1 MTKGRRAIV
10 EAVAVIAFSTAVAF
24 MFNAFRAERLPL
36 VMPFPPEYQCPSR
49 ISEGLAIGVQKAL
62 DRFGRGEGLF
72 VDARSKEFFDQGRIK
87 GAISVPY
94 SFLDPVPADAV
105 ARLRDSGAIIV
116 YCNTEHG
123 ERSRLMAGELTDA
136 GLKEVFYLE
145 GGFLGWVKARGSY
158 TGLKPE
164 GRE

>member
-1 MTKGRRAIV
+1 MLQIA
-10 EAVAVIAFSTAVAF
+10 AVVAFSTALAF
-24 MFNAFRAERLPL
+24 MVNGFRTEGLPL

-49 ISEGLAIGVQKAL
+49 MSEGLAIGVEEAL
-62 DRFGRGEGLF
+62 GRYGRGEGLF
-72 VDARSKEFFDQGRIK
+72 VDARSKESFDQGRIK

-136 GLKEVFYLE
+136 GLKEVCYLE